1 MAIFKSG
8 WKYSGVH
15 YGDNQELV
23 MMIFRGI
30 RSLCSEVS
38 VENFQGY
45 MMEDIKGLVI
55 GIIRDK

>member
-1 MAIFKSG
+1 
-8 WKYSGVH
+8 
-15 YGDNQELV
+15 